1 MLLRDARDPIAV
13 WQYAERYLGVGTRSY
28 SSYAGDLDIDRRYH
42 PLLGDPSFA
51 LPTFVVPA
59 GRGGSLTL
67 PDWYTRADGGFL
79 LPVHPEIVPLV
90 DLAGLEPGPA
100 LEAVPSANGR
110 TVFVTRMGSAR
121 VPPHFVKLHYPK
133 RMSRFV
139 RRLRRPVIELQVWA
153 AHELVAAGLPVMPE
167 LGGGWHADGWGF
179 LVRALDTGPGFT
191 VPLFS
196 LYGADAG
203 HPDDPPLLRQ
213 LIDASGVPA
222 LSYIAERI
230 VEPMVRLWVS
240 GVLRT
245 GCLLETHGQNTLFR
259 FTLDGFTAV
268 AYRDSA
274 IYVDALRRAGRSLPP
289 TNVIPRDVPMP
300 AEAVYSLTYD
310 SFMGHHALS
319 YVAELVHDVYG
330 VEPAQLHEVARAAFA
345 SSSSGQLAM
354 PSTTFYYDDAL
365 HDDGGW
371 KLVDTGRAPLWR

>member
-1 MLLRDARDPIAV
+1 MLLRDARDPIAL

-28 SSYAGDLDIDRRYH
+28 SSYADDLEMDRRYH
-42 PLLGDPSFA
+42 PLFGDPSFA
-51 LPTFVVPA
+51 LPTFVVPP

-67 PDWYTRADGGFL
+67 PSWYSLGDGGFL
-79 LPVHPEIVPLV
+79 LPVHPEIASLV
-90 DLAGLEPGPA
+90 DLSDLSPGPV

-110 TVFVTRMGSAR
+110 TVFVTTDG
-121 VPPHFVKLHYPK
+121 VPAHFLKLHYPK

-153 AHELVAAGLPVMPE
+153 AQELVAAGLPVMPE
-167 LGGGWHADGWGF
+167 LGGGWHEDGWGF

-196 LYGADAG
+196 LYGGDAG
-203 HPDDPPLLRQ
+203 QPDDPPLLRQ
-213 LIDASGVPA
+213 LIDASGLSP
-222 LSYIAERI
+222 LSYVADRI

-240 GVLRT
+240 GLLRT

-259 FTLDGFTAV
+259 FTLDGFTAI

-274 IYVDALRRAGRSLPP
+274 IYVDAALRAGRSLPP

-300 AEAVYSLTYD
+300 AGEVYSLTYD

-319 YVAELVHDVYG
+319 YVADLARSHYG
-330 VEPAQLHEVARAAFA
+330 VRPSELHEVARAAFA
-345 SSSSGQLAM
+345 SSSAGLLAM

-365 HDDGGW
+365 HEDGSW
-371 KLVDTGRAPLWR
+371 KLVDTGRPPVWR

>member
-1 MLLRDARDPIAV
+1 MLLRDARDPIAL

-28 SSYAGDLDIDRRYH
+28 SSYAADLDIDRRYH
-42 PLLGDPSFA
+42 PQFGDPSFA

-59 GRGGSLTL
+59 DRGGSLTL
-67 PDWYTRADGGFL
+67 PDWYKRPDGFL

-90 DLAGLEPGPA
+90 DLSGLSPGPV
-100 LEAVPSANGR
+100 LDVVPSANAR
-110 TVFVTRMGSAR
+110 TVFVTRMDNA
-121 VPPHFVKLHYPK
+121 PPHFLKLHYPK

-139 RRLRRPVIELQVWA
+139 RGLRRPVIELQVWVA
-153 AHELVAAGLPVMPE
+153 QELLAAGLPVMPE
-167 LGGGWHADGWGF
+167 LGGGWHDDGWGF

-203 HPDDPPLLRQ
+203 QPDDPPLLRQ
-213 LIDASGVPA
+213 LIDASGTSP
-222 LSYIAERI
+222 LSYVAGRI

-240 GVLRT
+240 GLLRT

-259 FTLDGFTAV
+259 FTLDGFTSI

-274 IYVDALRRAGRSLPP
+274 IYVDAALRVGRSLPS

-300 AEAVYSLTYD
+300 APEVYSLTYD
-310 SFMGHHALS
+310 SFMGNHALS
-319 YVAELVHDVYG
+319 YVASLAQSFYG
-330 VEPAQLHEVARAAFA
+330 VRPSSLHEAARAAFA
-345 SSSSGQLAM
+345 SSVTM

-365 HDDGGW
+365 PEDGSW